1 MHRWVKIVTIGVF
14 VALLVLI
21 VIKITFVFRPNQITV
36 LNANPNYKLALN
48 QKILDDFNKEAIE
61 IAPEGKTII
70 FVSPFLEITKS
81 GASYK
86 GNVFMYEKHK
96 SFFGV
101 SFITVYLDKQA
112 IESLDQSKMNETLGY
127 FLLRQTLVGRGLDD
141 VKQVSGLP
149 YKYGITKSELF
160 NLAKRK

>member
-1 MHRWVKIVTIGVF
+1 MHRWVKIVIISVP
-14 VALLVLI
+14 VILLVVLTVNI
-21 VIKITFVFRPNQITV
+21 FLMFRPNQITI
-36 LNANPNYKLALN
+36 LNLNPNYKLTLN
-48 QKILDDFNKEAIE
+48 QKILDDFNNEAIK
-61 IAPEGKTII
+61 IAPGGETII

-96 SFFGV
+96 SFFDV

-112 IESLDQSKMNETLGY
+112 IESLDQTKMNETLGY

>member
-1 MHRWVKIVTIGVF
+1 MLKWVKWAIIGICILFLVLLAVKIV
-14 VALLVLI
+14 
-21 VIKITFVFRPNQITV
+21 FVFRPNQITI
-36 LNANPNYKLALN
+36 LNANPNYKLTLN
-48 QKILDDFNKEAIE
+48 QKVLDDFNKEAIE

-70 FVSPFLEITKS
+70 FISPFLEITKS
-81 GASYK
+81 GAIYK

-101 SFITVYLDKQA
+101 SFLTVYLDKQA
-112 IESLDQSKMNETLGY
+112 IESLDQTKMNGALGY